1 MTKGECETDQHQLK
15 SFNSVMRGIKTIHL
29 FHHLKLV
36 CLSSLPSLDRFFLHD
51 FLTWLPCDLQSLL
64 ADEQLASCPVL
75 LLGNK
80 IDIPGAAS
88 EDYIRQ
94 YFGLYGLT
102 TGKVNNQCYKINMAL
117 LTSFL

>member
-1 MTKGECETDQHQLK
+1 MSHTSNIGFLLASLWTSSYGGGTFVD
-15 SFNSVMRGIKTIHL
+15 F
-29 FHHLKLV
+29 
-36 CLSSLPSLDRFFLHD
+36 CLSCVVHQ
-51 FLTWLPCDLQSLL
+51 QSLL

-94 YFGLYGLT
+94 YFGIYGLT
-102 TGKVNNQCYKINMAL
+102 TGKVQD
-117 LTSFL
+117 

>member
-1 MTKGECETDQHQLK
+1 M
-15 SFNSVMRGIKTIHL
+15 SINSTIGWVLYILHVYTVYCFTPKCLHVVL
-29 FHHLKLV
+29 FV
-36 CLSSLPSLDRFFLHD
+36 IG
-51 FLTWLPCDLQSLL
+51 QSLL

-102 TGKVNNQCYKINMAL
+102 TGKVRLVWLFK
-117 LTSFL
+117 TSFPVL

>member
-1 MTKGECETDQHQLK
+1 MLDHITIQCSEPELYFET
-15 SFNSVMRGIKTIHL
+15 V
-29 FHHLKLV
+29 
-36 CLSSLPSLDRFFLHD
+36 
-51 FLTWLPCDLQSLL
+51 QSLL

-102 TGKVNNQCYKINMAL
+102 TGKVIHVQMYFQSSKN
-117 LTSFL
+117 TEF

>member
-1 MTKGECETDQHQLK
+1 MSNNITIQCSEAELYMYFET
-15 SFNSVMRGIKTIHL
+15 V
-29 FHHLKLV
+29 
-36 CLSSLPSLDRFFLHD
+36 
-51 FLTWLPCDLQSLL
+51 QSLL

-102 TGKVNNQCYKINMAL
+102 TGKVLHVCSIIYKH
-117 LTSFL
+117 

>member
-1 MTKGECETDQHQLK
+1 MYYY
-15 SFNSVMRGIKTIHL
+15 L
-29 FHHLKLV
+29 FY
-36 CLSSLPSLDRFFLHD
+36 FF
-51 FLTWLPCDLQSLL
+51 FIPYQSLL

-102 TGKVNNQCYKINMAL
+102 TGKVGI
-117 LTSFL
+117 

>member
-1 MTKGECETDQHQLK
+1 LSCVVHQ
-15 SFNSVMRGIKTIHL
+15 
-29 FHHLKLV
+29 
-36 CLSSLPSLDRFFLHD
+36 
-51 FLTWLPCDLQSLL
+51 QSLL

-102 TGKVNNQCYKINMAL
+102 TGKVQD
-117 LTSFL
+117 

>member
-1 MTKGECETDQHQLK
+1 MHVPFSQISAQQYC
-15 SFNSVMRGIKTIHL
+15 
-29 FHHLKLV
+29 
-36 CLSSLPSLDRFFLHD
+36 SLYEVLIV
-51 FLTWLPCDLQSLL
+51 TWQSLL

-102 TGKVNNQCYKINMAL
+102 TGKVQSFTERHVTITTIIIINYL
-117 LTSFL
+117 D

>member
-1 MTKGECETDQHQLK
+1 VVIPVLYMIRGNNLSLKYDCMYMTTAKSNMYSRTALILLGCVHCHYCTLK
-15 SFNSVMRGIKTIHL
+15 YLVL
-29 FHHLKLV
+29 FLA
-36 CLSSLPSLDRFFLHD
+36 S
-51 FLTWLPCDLQSLL
+51 QSLL

-102 TGKVNNQCYKINMAL
+102 TGKVQC
-117 LTSFL
+117 T